1 MIEAPGWLST
11 RSCGEPKRILIEH
24 AKNVAKNGAVLELGA
39 LFGST
44 TQILANNLDPTCN
57 IFVIDLW
64 FDVEIKKLPQV
75 QNTILK
81 KIIGESDKNVIK
93 GDNVYKWWKFFTND
107 FTSITHYRQ
116 DVINVDKSLLPQFD
130 LIIQDAQH
138 TYEGILEELEY
149 WWPKLK
155 SKGIL
160 IIDDYNNDLYPG
172 LVQATKEFFAK
183 NEYAT
188 KIPTDSFLLIV
199 TK

>member
-1 MIEAPGWLST
+1 M
-11 RSCGEPKRILIEH
+11 
-24 AKNVAKNGAVLELGA
+24 
-39 LFGST
+39 
-44 TQILANNLDPTCN
+44 
-57 IFVIDLW
+57 
-64 FDVEIKKLPQV
+64 
-75 QNTILK
+75 
-81 KIIGESDKNVIK
+81 
-93 GDNVYKWWKFFTND
+93 
-107 FTSITHYRQ
+107 
-116 DVINVDKSLLPQFD
+116 DKSLLPQFD